1 LRAYLDLL
9 QDVLEN
15 GVDKSDRTGTG
26 TRSVFGRQLRFD
38 LGGHALAHG
47 KSESVSVEKGRDE
60 AAIDS
65 IGFPLLTTKKVHTK
79 SIIHELLWF
88 VSGDTNARTLQDKGV
103 SIWDEWADESGE
115 LGPVYGAQWRR
126 WRAAAPSVDFVAAG
140 ASDFVAAGASDF
152 VAAGASDFV
161 AAGASG
167 SEPREA
173 VEIDQL
179 SALVDQIRE
188 TPDSRRLVLSAWNVG
203 ELGAMKLPPCH
214 LLFQFNV
221 TLGRLNC
228 VMTMRSC
235 DVFLGLPFN
244 IASYALLTMMM
255 AQVTNL
261 QPGELIL
268 SLGAPHV
275 YQNHFKQAALQL
287 EREPRPLPR
296 MHLNPAVKSIDDFT
310 FEDFRLEG
318 YDPHPR
324 IPAPIA
330 V

>member
-1 LRAYLDLL
+1 MRAYLDLL

-15 GVDKSDRTGTG
+15 GVDKRDRTGTG
-26 TRSVFGRQLRFD
+26 TRSVFGRQLRFN
-38 LGGHALAHG
+38 LSAASQP
-47 KSESVSVEKGRDE
+47 SEP
-60 AAIDS
+60 A
-65 IGFPLLTTKKVHTK
+65 GFPLLTTKKVHTK

-88 VSGDTNARTLQDKGV
+88 VAGDTNAKSLQANGV
-103 SIWDEWADESGE
+103 TIWDEWADESGD

-126 WRAAAPSVDFVAAG
+126 WRAAPPARSV
-140 ASDFVAAGASDF
+140 ST
-152 VAAGASDFV
+152 
-161 AAGASG
+161 
-167 SEPREA
+167 EP

-179 SALVDQIRE
+179 EALVEQIRSN
-188 TPDSRRLVLSAWNVG
+188 PHSRRLILSAWNVG
-203 ELGAMKLPPCH
+203 ELDEMKLPPCH

-268 SLGAPHV
+268 SLGDTHV